1 MKTDI
6 QNLEKLAKDAGPND
20 PWYKPGDLRYADDKT
35 GGIHGLDHHA
45 DDFIAAANPAAVL
58 ELIAEND
65 VLSAQVK
72 TLQSEAN
79 SYQSGYDSGRRM
91 GVKTA
96 LAERDQLKA
105 EVEALRATVDL
116 QKLLPEVSDA
126 LEELEMHGQHSDQ
139 GYRKLRDWYRKV
151 ELAYR
156 VITAPMFG
164 ADHAE
169 LVSQNTWLRKMVG
182 HQAEQHAPMEPI
194 ADPEGWSRR
203 LPGYDLPALLRD
215 AERYRYLRTGAY
227 SFENSRREVVAIEDL
242 DAPKDQFPSGAEMLD
257 AAVDIAMSK
266 ESGND

>member
-1 MKTDI
+1 MISDKMREQFEAWASETGMAVHLARAESGLYVSRVT
-6 QNLEKLAKDAGPND
+6 QNYMDCWMASRVGQDAVVEA
-20 PWYKPGDLRYADDKT
+20 LT
-35 GGIHGLDHHA
+35 
-45 DDFIAAANPAAVL
+45 
-58 ELIAEND
+58 
-65 VLSAQVK
+65 SQVK
-72 TLQSEAN
+72 ALQSDAN
-79 SYQSGYDSGRRM
+79 SYQSGYDAGRAAAKAHADSWR
-91 GVKTA
+91 
-96 LAERDQLKA
+96 AEA
-105 EVEALRATVDL
+105 EKLRATADL

-126 LEELEMHGQHSDQ
+126 LEQLELHGQHSDQ

-151 ELAYR
+151 ALAYR

-215 AERYRYLRTGAY
+215 AERYRYLRNGAY

-266 ESGND
+266 EADHEGVRP